1 MLPCKYLF
9 ENFDLAHEAL
19 AHWSHEEELL
29 EQFRISSNA
38 VYPFRWKGRVCF
50 LRLAPVEE
58 KQEGNLRGELE
69 FLAYLEAQGYPAVRP
84 LPADSGETLLRL
96 ETRWG
101 AYYATAFLG
110 VPGIRLDK
118 LSPTPA
124 LLRSYGRALGKLHA
138 LSSAYRP
145 ACPKWGYAQV
155 LDWAEA
161 ALARCGAS
169 QELLAQAAPLRRA
182 LDALP
187 RTPDCYGLVHYDF
200 EPDNVFFEEH
210 TGLCTPI
217 DFDDGMFHW
226 YALDVEQVFDSLDD
240 MGVTDPAPAQAAF
253 LSGYREE
260 FTYPQE
266 WELLRPLMRRFV
278 DFYSLARLTRA
289 MAQQLENEPDWLIG
303 LRARLSAVLAQKEAH
318 LLGRP

>member
-138 LSSAYRP
+138 LSSDYRP

-155 LDWAEA
+155 LAWAEA
-161 ALARCGAS
+161 ALARYGAS
-169 QELLAQAAPLRRA
+169 QELLAQAAPPCAGRWM
-182 LDALP
+182 P
-187 RTPDCYGLVHYDF
+187 C
-200 EPDNVFFEEH
+200 
-210 TGLCTPI
+210 
-217 DFDDGMFHW
+217 
-226 YALDVEQVFDSLDD
+226 
-240 MGVTDPAPAQAAF
+240 PAPRIAMA
-253 LSGYREE
+253 LSTTTLSR
-260 FTYPQE
+260 TTCS
-266 WELLRPLMRRFV
+266 LRSTPACVPPSTLTTGCSTGMPWTWSRSSIPWTTWASPTLPPPKRRF
-278 DFYSLARLTRA
+278 
-289 MAQQLENEPDWLIG
+289 
-303 LRARLSAVLAQKEAH
+303 
-318 LLGRP
+318 